1 MDTNDPLYVVLDF
14 ILNQA
19 TTAQLEVIGE
29 ALKRRTADSPP
40 GGEGL
45 NPRRMAQRL
54 SRNIAKQLGSS
65 LDVPQIARR
74 IVRDLIKNK
83 EPGIQDREVEIL
95 LDNWLPGTRA
105 PVPAAEPLPPDA
117 LASMVATF
125 LASERGT
132 LSAEDAKDLPADWR
146 DSYWRS
152 FPDEVRQ
159 AIEELRRG
167 AIDEARFWT
176 GLIGHLER

>member
-1 MDTNDPLYVVLDF
+1 MDPNDPLYVVLDF

-95 LDNWLPGTRA
+95 LDNWLP
-105 PVPAAEPLPPDA
+105 
-117 LASMVATF
+117 
-125 LASERGT
+125 
-132 LSAEDAKDLPADWR
+132 
-146 DSYWRS
+146 
-152 FPDEVRQ
+152 
-159 AIEELRRG
+159 
-167 AIDEARFWT
+167 
-176 GLIGHLER
+176 